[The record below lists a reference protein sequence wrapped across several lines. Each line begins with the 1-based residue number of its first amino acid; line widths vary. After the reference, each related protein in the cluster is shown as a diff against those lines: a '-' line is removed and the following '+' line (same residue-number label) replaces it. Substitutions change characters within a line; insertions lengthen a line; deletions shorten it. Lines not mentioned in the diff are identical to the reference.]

1 MTALTG
7 GAVRGAREA
16 FRAPHAESRE
26 APRDPGEAFLMPL
39 LLRERRRYMHNPAI
53 PLLRLIERLIGRLL
67 SREAVWQCGSEAVWL
82 LSREAVWRL
91 IQSDP
96 VPLWLRGDDAIS
108 LILSDIIRF

>member
-1 MTALTG
+1 
-7 GAVRGAREA
+7 
-16 FRAPHAESRE
+16 
-26 APRDPGEAFLMPL
+26 
-39 LLRERRRYMHNPAI
+39 MHNPAI

-96 VPLWLRGDDAIS
+96 VPLWLRGDDYQ
-108 LILSDIIRF
+108 ILSDFRDKLDGEHLISQTILS